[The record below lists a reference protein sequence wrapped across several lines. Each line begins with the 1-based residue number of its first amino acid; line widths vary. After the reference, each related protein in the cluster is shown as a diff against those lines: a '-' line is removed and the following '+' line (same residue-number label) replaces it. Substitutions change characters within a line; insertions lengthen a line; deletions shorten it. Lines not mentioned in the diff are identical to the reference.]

1 MDQMQIHLV
10 ADLLERAAHDRER
23 DGIGHA
29 ASTIRL

>member
-1 MDQMQIHLV
+1 MDEMQIHLV
-10 ADLLERAAHDRER
+10 ADLLQRAAHDREC